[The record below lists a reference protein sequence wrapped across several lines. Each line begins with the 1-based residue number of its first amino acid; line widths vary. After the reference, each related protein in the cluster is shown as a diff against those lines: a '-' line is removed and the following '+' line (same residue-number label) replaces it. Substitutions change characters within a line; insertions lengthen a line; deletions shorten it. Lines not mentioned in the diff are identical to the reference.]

1 MRQKKSKAL
10 VVIFAILVCLLFVNV
25 STVYATEIS
34 DDLTNDVNEEHNDR
48 FSKSSPWMEG
58 VDESIYSN
66 PIDATE
72 EQEDIEPKDPGTVEK
87 YLSELLRNASSSLI
101 SLLEDNLG
109 VGIDRIIFGRV
120 GSGNPDSVNIFGFEL
135 RSGNPYGVTASVC
148 YSLLRSIIYV
158 LLGVSF
164 VFMLAKGAWTGNTAQ
179 SREQIKTNIFS
190 VASKFVMLT
199 MMPYLFDVV
208 LYVRDVCLYGIKQLT
223 AQMITGGATLSL
235 SNAFLV
241 NAERTGRFIDAVMYL
256 GTVVLTLYFAF
267 IYIAV
272 AIDLLV
278 CFIAFPIMCLLHSPK
293 KDLLGNWLMN
303 VLSDILTPVL
313 DAILLLIPLLTSMM
327 LSDVVEG
334 IAVIQL
340 IMCMLIIPSR
350 NRIKALLGIQ
360 SNERGGIFG
369 AMALLTLGRAL
380 TGKVRNAFNRASS
393 IRSDMQNSKMH
404 GEMAEVDKAEEE
416 SLLTGDSKE
425 KNGLNEGNENNS
437 NPGDNPQ
444 EGSQTGNEQEAGMQP
459 NEDSE
464 HSVSETG
471 NAEALGQPEENEGL
485 ANGEGMSQEEEIA
498 NAADE
503 KNIGIGQGIG
513 AQKGAMGQGIKG
525 MSSYDKARA
534 DIIAKRADINNFE
547 QPEFKK
553 HLTNAQMQSLYR
565 KRAVTNAARGT
576 ASVAGAVAGGVFLG
590 GASVFMPPSTVAM
603 STAAGAVVGSSI
615 ADGAVVTGMAGARA
629 VGAVARKGQAVYQAN
644 AQMQVQRAVSAVD
657 FNAAYQQSPIIPAA
671 VTGQVDVV
679 DTPQAVPVQMGVWEQ
694 AEADSTRVL
703 QGMVSS
709 SGNLQNSSAMRA
721 LQRANIETGKY
732 VASVRDTQGVH
743 LSQQEENEKRIELQ
757 TQFMTEEVLNKMSSS
772 GAYEKG
778 TAQYEAAQKII
789 RDKVRVII
797 EKKNKDTL

>member
-1 MRQKKSKAL
+1 MRKKKNSSFF
-10 VVIFAILVCLLFVNV
+10 VIFAILVCLIFVNV
-25 STVYATEIS
+25 STVYAVEIS
-34 DDLTNDVNEEHNDR
+34 DDLTNEVNEEQNNR
-48 FSKSSPWMEG
+48 FSKGSPWMDN

-66 PIDATE
+66 PIDANE
-72 EQEDIEPKDPGTVEK
+72 EQQEIEPDDPGTVEK

-120 GSGNPDSVNIFGFEL
+120 GSGNANSVNIFGFEL

-148 YSLLRSIIYV
+148 YSLLRSIIFV
-158 LLGVSF
+158 LLGISF

-199 MMPYLFDVV
+199 MMPYLLDVV

-223 AQMITGGATLSL
+223 AQMMTGGATLSL
-235 SNAFLV
+235 SRAFLA

-267 IYIAV
+267 IYIAL

-313 DAILLLIPLLTSMM
+313 DAVLLLIPLLTSLM
-327 LSDVVEG
+327 LSDVVKG
-334 IAVIQL
+334 VAVIQL

-350 NRIKALLGIQ
+350 NRIKILLGIQ

-380 TGKVRNAFNRASS
+380 TGKVKNAFNRAAS

-416 SLLTGDSKE
+416 ALLTGDSKE
-425 KNGLNEGNENNS
+425 KSALNEKDDEHATMDG
-437 NPGDNPQ
+437 NPQ
-444 EGSQTGNEQEAGMQP
+444 EGTQQDNEEQENPIDDTDHSNSEAGNVDELGAP
-459 NEDSE
+459 EEKGATSEGEDISQQE
-464 HSVSETG
+464 GVQKPGEKQSG
-471 NAEALGQPEENEGL
+471 LGQG
-485 ANGEGMSQEEEIA
+485 
-498 NAADE
+498 AAAA
-503 KNIGIGQGIG
+503 QG
-513 AQKGAMGQGIKG
+513 AQNQGTKG
-525 MSSYDKARA
+525 MSSFDKARA

-590 GASVFMPPSTVAM
+590 GSSVFMQPSTVAM
-603 STAAGAVVGSSI
+603 STAAGAVMGSSV
-615 ADGAVVTGMAGARA
+615 AEGAVVTGIAGAKA
-629 VGAVARKGQAVYQAN
+629 VTSIAKKGQSVYRAN
-644 AQMQVQRAVSAVD
+644 AQSQVQSAAVSAD
-657 FNAAYQQSPIIPAA
+657 FNDAYQQAPVMPGDVPPQDNAPVVPA
-671 VTGQVDVV
+671 
-679 DTPQAVPVQMGVWEQ
+679 QADVWEQ
-694 AEADSTRVL
+694 AESDSMRFL

-709 SGNLQNSSAMRA
+709 TGNIQSSSAMHA

-732 VASVRDTQGVH
+732 VASMRDTQGIH
-743 LSQQEENEKRIELQ
+743 LSHEEENEKRIELQ
-757 TQFMTEEVLNKMSSS
+757 TQFMTEEVLKKMSAN

-778 TAQYEAAQKII
+778 TQQYEAAQKII
-789 RDKVRVII
+789 RDKVRTII
-797 EKKNKDTL
+797 ERSNKDTL

>member
-1 MRQKKSKAL
+1 MRQKKKKAFM
-10 VVIFAILVCLLFVNV
+10 VIFATLMWLLFVNV

-34 DDLTNDVNEEHNDR
+34 DDLTNEINEDHNDR
-48 FSKSSPWMEG
+48 FSKGSPWMES

-66 PIDATE
+66 PIDAGE
-72 EQEDIEPKDPGTVEK
+72 EQEEIEPNDPGTVEK

-109 VGIDRIIFGRV
+109 VGLDRIIFGRV
-120 GSGNPDSVNIFGFEL
+120 GSGNADSVNIFGFEL

-148 YSLLRSIIYV
+148 YSLLRSIIFV
-158 LLGVSF
+158 LLGISF
-164 VFMLAKGAWTGNTAQ
+164 VFTLAKGAWTGNTAQ
-179 SREQIKTNIFS
+179 SREQIKSNIFS
-190 VASKFVMLT
+190 VASKFVLLT
-199 MMPYLFDVV
+199 MMPYLMDVV

-235 SNAFLV
+235 SSAFLA

-313 DAILLLIPLLTSMM
+313 DAVLLLIPLLTSLM
-327 LSDVVEG
+327 LSDVVKG
-334 IAVIQL
+334 VAVIQL

-350 NRIKALLGIQ
+350 NRIKVLLGIQ

-380 TGKVRNAFNRASS
+380 TGKVRNAFNRAAS

-404 GEMAEVDKAEEE
+404 GEMADVDKAEEE

-425 KNGLNEGNENNS
+425 RNGLTEGNDEHGGLNGDSPENTRSEDGNDAS
-437 NPGDNPQ
+437 ENPTEDADH
-444 EGSQTGNEQEAGMQP
+444 SQSEAGNVDELGLPDEKGNMTDDANVSP
-459 NEDSE
+459 ED
-464 HSVSETG
+464 VKAT
-471 NAEALGQPEENEGL
+471 EEQQSGMRQGL
-485 ANGEGMSQEEEIA
+485 A
-498 NAADE
+498 
-503 KNIGIGQGIG
+503 QGVAG
-513 AQKGAMGQGIKG
+513 DRTKG
-525 MSSYDKARA
+525 MSSFDKARA

-553 HLTNAQMQSLYR
+553 HLTNAQMQTLYR
-565 KRAVTNAARGT
+565 KRAAVNAARGT
-576 ASVAGAVAGGVFLG
+576 ASVAGAVVGGTFMG
-590 GASVFMPPSTVAM
+590 GASVFMQPSTVAM
-603 STAAGAVVGSSI
+603 STAAGAVMGSSV
-615 ADGAVVTGMAGARA
+615 AEGAVVTGIAGAKA
-629 VGAVARKGQAVYQAN
+629 VGTIARRGQAVYQAN
-644 AQMQVQRAVSAVD
+644 AQSQVQKAAVSAD
-657 FNAAYQQSPIIPAA
+657 FNSAYQQAPMMPIAPTVQEAP
-671 VTGQVDVV
+671 QVA
-679 DTPQAVPVQMGVWEQ
+679 PVPIDMWEQ
-694 AEADSTRVL
+694 AEVDSAKAL
-703 QGMVSS
+703 QGMVTP

-732 VASVRDTQGVH
+732 VASMRDTQGVH
-743 LSQQEENEKRIELQ
+743 LSRQEENEKRIELQ
-757 TQFMTEEVLNKMSSS
+757 TQFMTEEVLKKMS
-772 GAYEKG
+772 GNGLYEKG
-778 TAQYEAAQKII
+778 TEQYEAAQKII
-789 RDKVRVII
+789 RDKVRTII

>member
-1 MRQKKSKAL
+1 MRQRKNRVLIMA
-10 VVIFAILVCLLFVNV
+10 FAILVCLIFVNV

-34 DDLTNDVNEEHNDR
+34 DDLTNDVNEDHNDR
-48 FSKSSPWMEG
+48 FSKGSPWMEG

-66 PIDATE
+66 PIDAKE
-72 EQEDIEPKDPGTVEK
+72 DQEAIEPDDPGTVEK

-148 YSLLRSIIYV
+148 YSLLRGIIFV
-158 LLGVSF
+158 LIGVSF

-179 SREQIKTNIFS
+179 SREQIKANVFS
-190 VASKFVMLT
+190 VASKFVMLI
-199 MMPYLFDVV
+199 MMPYLMDVV

-223 AQMITGGATLSL
+223 GQMITGGATLSL
-235 SNAFLV
+235 SSAFLA
-241 NAERTGRFIDAVMYL
+241 NAERTGRFVDAVMYL

-293 KDLLGNWLMN
+293 KDLLGNWMMN

-313 DAILLLIPLLTSMM
+313 DAVLLLIPLLTSLM
-327 LSDVVEG
+327 LSDVVKG
-334 IAVIQL
+334 VAVIQL

-350 NRIKALLGIQ
+350 NRIKVLLGIQ

-380 TGKVRNAFNRASS
+380 TGKVKNAFNRASD

-416 SLLTGDSKE
+416 SLLTSDSKSKGALDDNNEERSNLGENSQEGIQAENENGNEESPIGDSDYRDSE
-425 KNGLNEGNENNS
+425 AGNVEELGTPDENGAMPANEDAPLEDGISKRDENN
-437 NPGDNPQ
+437 
-444 EGSQTGNEQEAGMQP
+444 AG
-459 NEDSE
+459 
-464 HSVSETG
+464 
-471 NAEALGQPEENEGL
+471 
-485 ANGEGMSQEEEIA
+485 IA
-498 NAADE
+498 QGGAGVPKGAV
-503 KNIGIGQGIG
+503 GQG
-513 AQKGAMGQGIKG
+513 ARG

-553 HLTNAQMQSLYR
+553 HLTNAQMQTLYR

-590 GASVFMPPSTVAM
+590 GASVFMPPATVAM
-603 STAAGAVVGSSI
+603 STAAGAVAGSSI
-615 ADGAVVTGMAGARA
+615 ADGTVSVGMAGARA
-629 VGAVARKGQAVYQAN
+629 VGTVARKGQAVYQAN
-644 AQMQVQRAVSAVD
+644 AQMQVQRAAASAD
-657 FNAAYQQSPIIPAA
+657 FNAAYQQSP
-671 VTGQVDVV
+671 VV
-679 DTPQAVPVQMGVWEQ
+679 PVVAPVETPQSVPVQVDMLAQ
-694 AEADSTRVL
+694 AEADSMKAL

-709 SGNLQNSSAMRA
+709 SGSLQSSSAMRA
-721 LQRANIETGKY
+721 LQRANVETGKY
-732 VASVRDTQGVH
+732 VASVRETQGVN
-743 LSQQEENEKRIELQ
+743 LSPQEENEKRIELQ
-757 TQFMTEEVLNKMSSS
+757 TQFMTEEVLKKMSSD

-778 TAQYEAAQKII
+778 TEQYETAQKII

>member
-1 MRQKKSKAL
+1 MRQKKKKA
-10 VVIFAILVCLLFVNV
+10 FMAILAILMCLLFVNV
-25 STVYATEIS
+25 STVNATEIS
-34 DDLTNDVNEEHNDR
+34 DDLTNEVNEDHNDR
-48 FSKSSPWMEG
+48 FSKGSPWMEG

-66 PIDATE
+66 PIDAGE
-72 EQEDIEPKDPGTVEK
+72 EQEEIEPNDPGTVEK

-109 VGIDRIIFGRV
+109 VGLDRIIFGRV
-120 GSGNPDSVNIFGFEL
+120 GSGNADSVNIFGFEL

-148 YSLLRSIIYV
+148 YSLLRSIIFV
-158 LLGVSF
+158 LLGISF

-190 VASKFVMLT
+190 VASKFVLLT
-199 MMPYLFDVV
+199 VMPYLMDVV

-235 SNAFLV
+235 SSAFLA

-293 KDLLGNWLMN
+293 KDLLGNWVMN

-313 DAILLLIPLLTSMM
+313 DAVLLLIPLLTSLM
-327 LSDVVEG
+327 LSDVVKG
-334 IAVIQL
+334 VAVIQL

-350 NRIKALLGIQ
+350 NRIKILLGIQ

-380 TGKVRNAFNRASS
+380 TGKVRNAFNRAAS

-404 GEMAEVDKAEEE
+404 GEIAEVDKAEED

-425 KNGLNEGNENNS
+425 RNGLNEGNDEH
-437 NPGDNPQ
+437 
-444 EGSQTGNEQEAGMQP
+444 AGL
-459 NEDSE
+459 NEDSPE
-464 HSVSETG
+464 NAKQEDGNDASENPIEDTDHSQSEAGNVEDLGLPDEKG
-471 NAEALGQPEENEGL
+471 NAPAEENVSSES
-485 ANGEGMSQEEEIA
+485 AKATEERQS
-498 NAADE
+498 
-503 KNIGIGQGIG
+503 G
-513 AQKGAMGQGIKG
+513 MGQGTAQGKAGQGTGG
-525 MSSYDKARA
+525 MNSFDKARA

-553 HLTNAQMQSLYR
+553 HLTNAQMQTLYR
-565 KRAVTNAARGT
+565 KRAAVNAAKGT
-576 ASVAGAVAGGVFLG
+576 ASVAGAVVGGTFMG
-590 GASVFMPPSTVAM
+590 GASVFMQPSTVAM
-603 STAAGAVVGSSI
+603 STAAGAVMGSSV
-615 ADGAVVTGMAGARA
+615 AEGAVVTGIAGAKA
-629 VGAVARKGQAVYQAN
+629 VGTIARKGQAVYQAN
-644 AQMQVQRAVSAVD
+644 AQSQVQKAAVSAD
-657 FNAAYQQSPIIPAA
+657 FNSAYQQAPMMPIAPAVQEEPQ
-671 VTGQVDVV
+671 VT
-679 DTPQAVPVQMGVWEQ
+679 PVPIDMWEQ
-694 AEADSTRVL
+694 AEIDSAKAL
-703 QGMVSS
+703 QGMVTP
-709 SGNLQNSSAMRA
+709 SGNLQNSTAMRA

-732 VASVRDTQGVH
+732 VASMRDTQGVH
-743 LSQQEENEKRIELQ
+743 LSRQEENEKRIELQ
-757 TQFMTEEVLNKMSSS
+757 TQFMTEEVLKKMS
-772 GAYEKG
+772 GNGLYEKG
-778 TAQYEAAQKII
+778 TEQYEAAQKII

-797 EKKNKDTL
+797 ENKNKDTL